1 MRRGQL
7 ESEIE
12 VDSMEKYLD
21 HAKQVNWHI
30 DENEFPKL
38 QELRDLNFD
47 EEFNLYL
54 GALLSKKCPWEEAD
68 MEFVNSVWEKN
79 EFIYKYGFIFSGS
92 TLIVILL
99 GFFTGYILNDIVG
112 CFLVSQDTGNAIG
125 TIIAIGILIVIIG
138 FFPGVILAAIIEGYV
153 LSPPKSE
160 LNVNKLRILS
170 DNRETARK
178 LLLGFSIVF
187 VGWLVYF
194 NFLRQWLWK
203 DILHER
209 ALLLYN
215 YFNWYGICVVLV
227 FLLIMRKKLIHVNTE
242 VNVISIINQNRER
255 MQMVITRANNYKL

>member
-1 MRRGQL
+1 M

-12 VDSMEKYLD
+12 ADSMENYLN
-21 HAKQVNWHI
+21 HAKRVNWHI

-47 EEFNLYL
+47 EVFKLYL
-54 GALLSKKCPWEEAD
+54 SALLSKKCPWEDVD
-68 MEFVNSVWEKN
+68 MQFVNSIWEKN
-79 EFIYKYGFIFSGS
+79 EFINKYGFIFSGS

-138 FFPGVILAAIIEGYV
+138 FFPGAVLAAIIEEYV

-170 DNRETARK
+170 DTRENARK

-194 NFLRQWLWK
+194 IFLRQWLWK

-209 ALLLYN
+209 ALLSYN
-215 YFNWYGICVVLV
+215 YLNWYGIGVVLV
-227 FLLIMRKKLIHVNTE
+227 FLLIMRKKLIQVNTDMS
-242 VNVISIINQNRER
+242 VILIINQNREH
-255 MQMVITRANNYKL
+255 MQTVITRANDYKL

>member
-1 MRRGQL
+1 MQESQL

-12 VDSMEKYLD
+12 ADSMENYLN

-30 DENEFPKL
+30 DENKFPKL
-38 QELRDLNFD
+38 RELRDLNFD

-68 MEFVNSVWEKN
+68 MQFVDSVWEKN
-79 EFIYKYGFIFSGS
+79 EFINKYGFIFSGS

-138 FFPGVILAAIIEGYV
+138 FIPGSILAETIEGYV
-153 LSPPKSE
+153 LSPKKSE
-160 LNVNKLRILS
+160 LNVNKLKILS
-170 DNRETARK
+170 DNRETARNI
-178 LLLGFSIVF
+178 LLVFSIVF

-194 NFLRQWLWK
+194 IFLRQWLWK
-203 DILHER
+203 DILHEK
-209 ALLLYN
+209 ALLSYN

-227 FLLIMRKKLIHVNTE
+227 FLLIMRKKLIRVNTE
-242 VNVISIINQNRER
+242 MSANSIINQNREH
-255 MQMVITRANNYKL
+255 MQTVITRANNYNL